1 MSWPKLERLRRWLT
15 LAVLLAVTPKCLLCL
30 AGWLGLLTLLG
41 LGPEICGA
49 SIELLAGPIAWFTM
63 LSGAVGVATFL
74 RWRRCLAVRGSFSDG
89 QRDRCGRSPRS
100 TGSLR

>member
-1 MSWPKLERLRRWLT
+1 MSWPKLERVRRWLT

-49 SIELLAGPIAWFTM
+49 P
-63 LSGAVGVATFL
+63 
-74 RWRRCLAVRGSFSDG
+74 
-89 QRDRCGRSPRS
+89 
-100 TGSLR
+100 